1 MSSHLN
7 NSSGQIFFLMH
18 WIDGERQEG
27 SEESADVA
35 VLTSSDSSTEQL
47 EVWWILSRLLLGR
60 GMLVFK
66 CS

>member
-1 MSSHLN
+1 
-7 NSSGQIFFLMH
+7 MH